1 MGSVRKPN
9 WRPYLLYLGLNIVVS
24 AATVLIVLS
33 LWEGRARRVE
43 PTATPTADVVASVAS
58 AVPTITP
65 TKAPSPTPNTYTV
78 RVGDTL
84 SDIAE
89 LFGITVE

>member
-1 MGSVRKPN
+1 
-9 WRPYLLYLGLNIVVS
+9 
-24 AATVLIVLS
+24 
-33 LWEGRARRVE
+33 
-43 PTATPTADVVASVAS
+43 VASVAS

-89 LFGITVE
+89 LFGITVEELMSRSKS